1 MNLIKESLANRL
13 IRLNKTKF
21 DSVQKRLRSISG
33 KDIVV
38 SGKVCLNF
46 KLGNRIVRHNALICS
61 DRSAFPGGIL
71 LGRDL
76 FSRINS
82 SIVTKCRG
90 IQYIE
95 LEGKRYDYKKTG
107 TAQSVCLV
115 KERPPADSYM
125 ALARTNETLLIEARS
140 AVHTRLKV
148 PKHLNQKT
156 IVLSSVARTN
166 DFDGSENCSCC

>member
-1 MNLIKESLANRL
+1 MTLIKESLANRL

-33 KDIVV
+33 KDIAV

-71 LGRDL
+71 LGRDW

-82 SIVTKCRG
+82 SIVTKYRG
-90 IQYIE
+90 IQYVE
-95 LEGKRYDYKKTG
+95 LE
-107 TAQSVCLV
+107 
-115 KERPPADSYM
+115 
-125 ALARTNETLLIEARS
+125 
-140 AVHTRLKV
+140 
-148 PKHLNQKT
+148 
-156 IVLSSVARTN
+156 
-166 DFDGSENCSCC
+166 